1 MRGITEKAVV
11 DIYNHIMN
19 VSFNKILILF
29 ISNIDFKLVLYC
41 VIAVFQMGYLFI
53 WIIAD
58 ARERF
63 YD

>member
-29 ISNIDFKLVLYC
+29 ISNIDFKLVLLLLCC
-41 VIAVFQMGYLFI
+41 VIAVVQMGFLFIYLFG
-53 WIIAD
+53 
-58 ARERF
+58 
-63 YD
+63 

>member
-41 VIAVFQMGYLFI
+41 VIAVVQMGYLFI

>member
-41 VIAVFQMGYLFI
+41 VIAVVQMGFLFIYLFG
-53 WIIAD
+53 
-58 ARERF
+58 
-63 YD
+63 